1 MRFLHSAD
9 WHLGRVYHGVSLLE
23 DQAHA
28 LQQFVRIAADTRPD
42 AILLAGDIYDRSV
55 PPAEAVRLLDLVLSE
70 LILELKIP
78 VVMIAG
84 NHDGPDRLAFG
95 SGLLQR
101 AGLTV
106 RGPVEMDA
114 MPLVLRDAH
123 GEVEIHALPYAEP
136 ALVRSA
142 SGDDTIA
149 DHHAALAAQT
159 AAVRA
164 AQVPGRRTVVVAHAF
179 VQGGAESE
187 SERPLSVGG
196 TGAVGVGVFDGFDY
210 VALGHL
216 HRPQA
221 IGTKRGGEGAAGVG
235 GPDAAWAHRSAD
247 AADAANVANAA
258 NAANVAN
265 AANATNAANVAN
277 AANAANATNATNA
290 TNAAA
295 PWRSARIQYSG
306 SLLKYSFAEADH
318 GKSVN
323 LVELDAEGNCTVERI
338 PLVPRRDLRIL
349 EGELAAL
356 VAAAATD
363 PARDDYVL
371 ARLTDHGALLD
382 AMGKLRSAYP
392 NALAIERPTLTGDGP
407 GRATADHRRTRIQDL
422 FASFHLE
429 TTGVALEP
437 AAQAALDRVVDRL
450 EQEARAE

>member
-23 DQAHA
+23 DQAHV

-101 AGLTV
+101 AGLVV

-114 MPLVLRDAH
+114 APLVLRDAH

-258 NAANVAN
+258 NAANAANVAN
-265 AANATNAANVAN
+265 AANATNAA
-277 AANAANATNATNA
+277 
-290 TNAAA
+290 NAAA

-422 FASFHLE
+422 FASFHE
-429 TTGVALEP
+429 QTTGVALEP

>member
-23 DQAHA
+23 DQAHV

-84 NHDGPDRLAFG
+84 NHDGPDRIAFG

-114 MPLVLRDAH
+114 APLVLRDAH

-149 DHHAALAAQT
+149 DHHAGLAAQT

-196 TGAVGVGVFDGFDY
+196 TGAVGAGVFDGFDY

-221 IGTKRGGEGAAGVG
+221 IGTKRGGEGAAGAG
-235 GPDAAWAHRSAD
+235 GGSAAEAHRSVDAVD
-247 AADAANVANAA
+247 AADAANAI
-258 NAANVAN
+258 
-265 AANATNAANVAN
+265 
-277 AANAANATNATNA
+277 
-290 TNAAA
+290 NAAA

-318 GKSVN
+318 AKSVN

-363 PARDDYVL
+363 RARDDYVL

-392 NALAIERPTLTGDGP
+392 NALAIERPTLIGDGP

-422 FASFHLE
+422 FASFHEE

-450 EQEARAE
+450 EQEARNA

>member
-9 WHLGRVYHGVSLLE
+9 WHLGRVHHGVSLLE
-23 DQAHA
+23 DQAHV

-101 AGLTV
+101 AGLVV

-114 MPLVLRDAH
+114 TPLVLRDAH

-196 TGAVGVGVFDGFDY
+196 TGAVGVEVFDGFDY

-221 IGTKRGGEGAAGVG
+221 IGTKRGGESAAGAG
-235 GPDAAWAHRSAD
+235 RGDAVEVCRSAD
-247 AADAANVANAA
+247 AVDVADAA
-258 NAANVAN
+258 
-265 AANATNAANVAN
+265 
-277 AANAANATNATNA
+277 NATNA

-422 FASFHLE
+422 FASFHE
-429 TTGVALEP
+429 QTTGVALEP

>member
-23 DQAHA
+23 DQAHV
-28 LQQFVRIAADTRPD
+28 LQQFVRVAADTRPD
-42 AILLAGDIYDRSV
+42 AILLAGDLYDRSV

-106 RGPVEMDA
+106 RGPVEMEA
-114 MPLVLRDAH
+114 APLVLRDAH
-123 GEVEIHALPYAEP
+123 GEVAVYALPYAEP

-164 AQVPGRRTVVVAHAF
+164 AHVPGRRSVVVAHAF

-196 TGAVGVGVFDGFDY
+196 TGAVGAEVFAGFDY

-221 IGTKRGGEGAAGVG
+221 MAGG
-235 GPDAAWAHRSAD
+235 
-247 AADAANVANAA
+247 
-258 NAANVAN
+258 
-265 AANATNAANVAN
+265 
-277 AANAANATNATNA
+277 
-290 TNAAA
+290 
-295 PWRSARIQYSG
+295 RIQYAG

-318 GKSVN
+318 AKSVN
-323 LVELDAEGNCTVERI
+323 LVELDAEGRCSVERI
-338 PLVPRRDLRIL
+338 ALVPRRDLRIL

-392 NALAIERPTLTGDGP
+392 NALAIERPTLIGDGP
-407 GRATADHRRTRIQDL
+407 GRATDDHRRTRIQDL

-429 TTGVALEP
+429 ATGVALEP

-450 EQEARAE
+450 EQEARNA

>member
-23 DQAHA
+23 DQAHV

-55 PPAEAVRLLDLVLSE
+55 PPAEAVRLLDRVLSE

-114 MPLVLRDAH
+114 APLVLRDAH
-123 GEVEIHALPYAEP
+123 GEVAVHALPYAEP

-142 SGDDTIA
+142 CGDDAIA

-164 AQVPGRRTVVVAHAF
+164 AHVPARRSVVVAHAF

-196 TGAVGVGVFDGFDY
+196 TGAVGAGVFDGFDY

-221 IGTKRGGEGAAGVG
+221 IGGG
-235 GPDAAWAHRSAD
+235 
-247 AADAANVANAA
+247 
-258 NAANVAN
+258 
-265 AANATNAANVAN
+265 
-277 AANAANATNATNA
+277 
-290 TNAAA
+290 
-295 PWRSARIQYSG
+295 RIQYSG

-318 GKSVN
+318 AKSVN
-323 LVELDAEGNCTVERI
+323 LVDMDAEGNCAVERI
-338 PLVPRRDLRIL
+338 ALVPRRDLRIL

-356 VAAAATD
+356 VAAAAAD

-392 NALAIERPTLTGDGP
+392 NALAIERPTLIGDGP

-422 FASFHLE
+422 FASFHEE

-437 AAQAALDRVVDRL
+437 AAQAALDRVVERL

>member
-55 PPAEAVRLLDLVLSE
+55 PPAEAVRLLDLVFSE

-101 AGLTV
+101 AGLVV

-114 MPLVLRDAH
+114 TPLVLRDAH

-221 IGTKRGGEGAAGVG
+221 IGTKRGGESAAGAG
-235 GPDAAWAHRSAD
+235 RGDAVEVCRSAD
-247 AADAANVANAA
+247 AVDVAD
-258 NAANVAN
+258 
-265 AANATNAANVAN
+265 AANATNAA
-277 AANAANATNATNA
+277 
-290 TNAAA
+290 NAAA

-382 AMGKLRSAYP
+382 AMGKLRAAYP

-429 TTGVALEP
+429 ATGVALEP

-450 EQEARAE
+450 EQEARNA

>member
-23 DQAHA
+23 DQAHV

-70 LILELKIP
+70 LILALKVP

-106 RGPVEMDA
+106 RGPVELDA
-114 MPLVLRDAH
+114 APLVLRDAH

-142 SGDDTIA
+142 CGDDAIT
-149 DHHAALAAQT
+149 DHQAALAAQT

-164 AQVPGRRTVVVAHAF
+164 ARVPGRRAVVVAHAF
-179 VQGGAESE
+179 VHGGAESE

-196 TGAVGVGVFDGFDY
+196 SGAVGAEVLEGFDY

-221 IGTKRGGEGAAGVG
+221 VG
-235 GPDAAWAHRSAD
+235 GAH
-247 AADAANVANAA
+247 
-258 NAANVAN
+258 
-265 AANATNAANVAN
+265 
-277 AANAANATNATNA
+277 
-290 TNAAA
+290 
-295 PWRSARIQYSG
+295 IQYSG

-318 GKSVN
+318 AKSVN
-323 LVELDAEGNCTVERI
+323 LVELDGAGRCTVERV

-363 PARDDYVL
+363 PARDDYLL
-371 ARLTDHGALLD
+371 ARLTDLGALLD

-392 NALAIERPTLTGDGP
+392 NALAIERPALIGDGP
-407 GRATADHRRTRIQDL
+407 GRAAADHRRTRIQDL
-422 FASFHLE
+422 FASFHQE
-429 TTGVALEP
+429 TTGAAMEP

-450 EQEARAE
+450 EQEARAA

>member
-23 DQAHA
+23 DQAHV

-142 SGDDTIA
+142 SGDDAIA

-247 AADAANVANAA
+247 AADAAD
-258 NAANVAN
+258 AANVAN
-265 AANATNAANVAN
+265 AAK
-277 AANAANATNATNA
+277 
-290 TNAAA
+290 AAA

-382 AMGKLRSAYP
+382 AMGKLRAAYP

-422 FASFHLE
+422 FASFHE
-429 TTGVALEP
+429 QTTGVALEP

>member
-23 DQAHA
+23 DQAHV
-28 LQQFVRIAADTRPD
+28 LQQFVRLAADTRPD
-42 AILLAGDIYDRSV
+42 AVLLAGDIYDRSV
-55 PPAEAVRLLDLVLSE
+55 PPAEAVRLLDLVLE
-70 LILELKIP
+70 QLVLELKIP

-101 AGLTV
+101 AGLVV
-106 RGPVEMDA
+106 RGPIERDA
-114 MPLVLRDAH
+114 APLVLRDAD

-136 ALVRSA
+136 ASVRSA
-142 SGDDTIA
+142 WGDDGIA

-164 AQVPGRRTVVVAHAF
+164 ARVPGRRVVVVAHAF

-196 TGAVGVGVFDGFDY
+196 TGAVGAGVFDGFDY

-221 IGTKRGGEGAAGVG
+221 IGAKRAGAGLGAGVG
-235 GPDAAWAHRSAD
+235 ADAGVAD
-247 AADAANVANAA
+247 AAD
-258 NAANVAN
+258 
-265 AANATNAANVAN
+265 T
-277 AANAANATNATNA
+277 
-290 TNAAA
+290 AA
-295 PWRSARIQYSG
+295 PWRSARIHYAG

-318 GKSVN
+318 AKSVN
-323 LVELDAEGNCTVERI
+323 LVDMDAEGRCTVERVA
-338 PLVPRRDLRIL
+338 LTPRRDLRIL

-363 PARDDYVL
+363 PAREDYVL
-371 ARLTDHGALLD
+371 ARLTDQGALLD
-382 AMGKLRSAYP
+382 AMGKLRGAWP
-392 NALAIERPTLTGDGP
+392 NALAIERPTLIGDGP
-407 GRATADHRRTRIQDL
+407 GRASADHRRTRIQDL
-422 FASFHLE
+422 FASFHQE
-429 TTGVALEP
+429 TTGVALAP
-437 AAQAALDRVVDRL
+437 AAQAALERVVEHL
-450 EQEARAE
+450 EQEARRA

>member
-1 MRFLHSAD
+1 M
-9 WHLGRVYHGVSLLE
+9 LE
-23 DQAHA
+23 DQAHV

-55 PPAEAVRLLDLVLSE
+55 PPAEAVRLLDLVLE
-70 LILELKIP
+70 QLILELKIP

-106 RGPVEMDA
+106 RGPLELDA
-114 MPLVLRDAH
+114 APLVLRDAH
-123 GEVEIHALPYAEP
+123 GEVAIHALPYAEP
-136 ALVRSA
+136 ALVKSA
-142 SGDDTIA
+142 SGDDSIA
-149 DHHAALAAQT
+149 DHHAALAVQT

-196 TGAVGVGVFDGFDY
+196 TGAVGAGVFDGFDY

-221 IGTKRGGEGAAGVG
+221 VG
-235 GPDAAWAHRSAD
+235 G
-247 AADAANVANAA
+247 
-258 NAANVAN
+258 
-265 AANATNAANVAN
+265 
-277 AANAANATNATNA
+277 
-290 TNAAA
+290 
-295 PWRSARIQYSG
+295 ARIQYSG

-318 GKSVN
+318 AKSVN
-323 LVELDAEGNCTVERI
+323 LVELDAAGNCTVERI
-338 PLVPRRDLRIL
+338 ALVPRRDLRIL
-349 EGELAAL
+349 EGELVTL

-363 PARDDYVL
+363 AAHNDYVL

-382 AMGKLRSAYP
+382 AMGKLRRAWP
-392 NALAIERPTLTGDGP
+392 NALAIERPTLIGAGP
-407 GRATADHRRTRIQDL
+407 GRATDDHRRTRIQDL
-422 FASFHLE
+422 FASFHQE

-450 EQEARAE
+450 EQEARSA

>member
-23 DQAHA
+23 DQAHV

-55 PPAEAVRLLDLVLSE
+55 PPAEAVRLLDLVLE
-70 LILELKIP
+70 QLVLELKIP

-114 MPLVLRDAH
+114 APLVLRDAH

-142 SGDDTIA
+142 CGDDAIA

-196 TGAVGVGVFDGFDY
+196 TGAVGAGVFDGFDY

-221 IGTKRGGEGAAGVG
+221 IGRKRGGEGAADACGVDVAG
-235 GPDAAWAHRSAD
+235 AHRSAD
-247 AADAANVANAA
+247 AAD
-258 NAANVAN
+258 
-265 AANATNAANVAN
+265 
-277 AANAANATNATNA
+277 
-290 TNAAA
+290 AAA
-295 PWRSARIQYSG
+295 PWRSARIQYAG

-318 GKSVN
+318 AKSVN
-323 LVELDAEGNCTVERI
+323 LVELDAAGNCTVERI
-338 PLVPRRDLRIL
+338 PLVPRRELRIL

-356 VAAAATD
+356 VAAAASD
-363 PARDDYVL
+363 PAREDYVL

-382 AMGKLRSAYP
+382 AMGKLRSAWP
-392 NALAIERPTLTGDGP
+392 NALAIERPALAGDGT
-407 GRATADHRRTRIQDL
+407 GRAGADFRRTRIQDL
-422 FASFHLE
+422 FASFHQE
-429 TTGVALEP
+429 TTGLALEP

-450 EQEARAE
+450 EREARVA

>member
-23 DQAHA
+23 DQAHV

-55 PPAEAVRLLDLVLSE
+55 PPAEAVRLLDLVLE
-70 LILELKIP
+70 QLVLELKIP

-114 MPLVLRDAH
+114 APLVLRDAH

-142 SGDDTIA
+142 CGDDAIA

-196 TGAVGVGVFDGFDY
+196 TGAVGAGVFDGFDY

-221 IGTKRGGEGAAGVG
+221 IGRKRGGEGAADACGV
-235 GPDAAWAHRSAD
+235 DAAGAHRSAD
-247 AADAANVANAA
+247 ADAAD
-258 NAANVAN
+258 
-265 AANATNAANVAN
+265 
-277 AANAANATNATNA
+277 
-290 TNAAA
+290 AAA
-295 PWRSARIQYSG
+295 PWRSARIQYAG

-318 GKSVN
+318 AKSVN
-323 LVELDAEGNCTVERI
+323 LVELDAAGNCTVERI
-338 PLVPRRDLRIL
+338 PLVPRRELRIL

-363 PARDDYVL
+363 PAREDYVL

-382 AMGKLRSAYP
+382 AMGKLRSAWP
-392 NALAIERPTLTGDGP
+392 NALAIERPALAGDGP
-407 GRATADHRRTRIQDL
+407 GRAGADFRRTRIQDL
-422 FASFHLE
+422 FASFHQE
-429 TTGVALEP
+429 TTGLALEP

-450 EQEARAE
+450 EREARVA

>member
-23 DQAHA
+23 DQAHV

-55 PPAEAVRLLDLVLSE
+55 PPAEAVRLLDRVLSE

-101 AGLTV
+101 AGLVV

-114 MPLVLRDAH
+114 APLVLRDAH

-221 IGTKRGGEGAAGVG
+221 IGTKRGGESAAGAG
-235 GPDAAWAHRSAD
+235 RGDAVEVCRSAD
-247 AADAANVANAA
+247 AVDVADAA
-258 NAANVAN
+258 
-265 AANATNAANVAN
+265 
-277 AANAANATNATNA
+277 NATNA

-323 LVELDAEGNCTVERI
+323 LVELDAEGNCTDERI

-382 AMGKLRSAYP
+382 AMGKLRAAYP

-422 FASFHLE
+422 FASFHEE

>member
-23 DQAHA
+23 DQAHV

-42 AILLAGDIYDRSV
+42 ATLLAGDIYDRSV

-101 AGLTV
+101 AGLVV

-114 MPLVLRDAH
+114 APLVLRDAH

-221 IGTKRGGEGAAGVG
+221 IGTKRGGESAAGAG
-235 GPDAAWAHRSAD
+235 RGDAVEVCRSAD
-247 AADAANVANAA
+247 AVDVADAA
-258 NAANVAN
+258 
-265 AANATNAANVAN
+265 
-277 AANAANATNATNA
+277 NATNA

-318 GKSVN
+318 AKSVN
-323 LVELDAEGNCTVERI
+323 LVDMDAEGNCTVERI

-392 NALAIERPTLTGDGP
+392 NALAIERPALVGDGP
-407 GRATADHRRTRIQDL
+407 GRATDDHRRTRIQDL
-422 FASFHLE
+422 FASFHRE
-429 TTGVALEP
+429 TTGIALEP
-437 AAQAALDRVVDRL
+437 AAQAALDRVVDCL
-450 EQEARAE
+450 EQEARNA

>member
-23 DQAHA
+23 DQAHV

-101 AGLTV
+101 AGLVV

-114 MPLVLRDAH
+114 TPLVLRDAH

-136 ALVRSA
+136 ALVRSV

-247 AADAANVANAA
+247 AADAAD
-258 NAANVAN
+258 AANVAN
-265 AANATNAANVAN
+265 AA
-277 AANAANATNATNA
+277 
-290 TNAAA
+290 NAAA

-318 GKSVN
+318 AKSVN

-422 FASFHLE
+422 FASFHEE

>member
-106 RGPVEMDA
+106 RGPVEMEA
-114 MPLVLRDAH
+114 SPLVLRDAH

-142 SGDDTIA
+142 CGNDAIA

-164 AQVPGRRTVVVAHAF
+164 AQMPGRRSVVVAHAF

-216 HRPQA
+216 HGPQA
-221 IGTKRGGEGAAGVG
+221 IGTKRGGEGAAGASG
-235 GPDAAWAHRSAD
+235 GSAAEAHRSAD
-247 AADAANVANAA
+247 AVDADDVVDVANVANV
-258 NAANVAN
+258 ANV
-265 AANATNAANVAN
+265 
-277 AANAANATNATNA
+277 
-290 TNAAA
+290 AA

-318 GKSVN
+318 AKSVN
-323 LVELDAEGNCTVERI
+323 LVELDAEGRCSVERI

-371 ARLTDHGALLD
+371 ARLTDHGALLV
-382 AMGKLRSAYP
+382 ALGKLRAAYP

-422 FASFHLE
+422 FASFHEE

-450 EQEARAE
+450 EKEARAE

>member
-23 DQAHA
+23 DQAHV

-101 AGLTV
+101 AGLVV

-114 MPLVLRDAH
+114 APLVLRDAH

-221 IGTKRGGEGAAGVG
+221 IGTKRGGESAAGAG
-235 GPDAAWAHRSAD
+235 RGDAVEVCRSAD
-247 AADAANVANAA
+247 AVDVAD
-258 NAANVAN
+258 
-265 AANATNAANVAN
+265 
-277 AANAANATNATNA
+277 AANATNATNA
-290 TNAAA
+290 ANAAA

-422 FASFHLE
+422 FASFHE
-429 TTGVALEP
+429 QTTGVALEP

>member
-23 DQAHA
+23 DQAHV

-55 PPAEAVRLLDLVLSE
+55 PPAEAVRLLDLVLE
-70 LILELKIP
+70 QLVLELKIP

-106 RGPVEMDA
+106 RGPVETDVA
-114 MPLVLRDAH
+114 PLVLRDAH
-123 GEVEIHALPYAEP
+123 GEVAIHALPYAEP

-142 SGDDTIA
+142 VGDDSIA

-159 AAVRA
+159 ATVRA
-164 AQVPGRRTVVVAHAF
+164 ARVPGRRAVVVAHAF
-179 VQGGAESE
+179 VIGGTESE

-196 TGAVGVGVFDGFDY
+196 TGAVGAEVFDGFDY

-221 IGTKRGGEGAAGVG
+221 IGAKRDPGGAGAATIDASAS
-235 GPDAAWAHRSAD
+235 PDA
-247 AADAANVANAA
+247 
-258 NAANVAN
+258 
-265 AANATNAANVAN
+265 
-277 AANAANATNATNA
+277 
-290 TNAAA
+290 
-295 PWRSARIQYSG
+295 WRRARIQYSG

-318 GKSVN
+318 AKSVN
-323 LVELDAEGNCTVERI
+323 LVELDAAGSCTVERI

-363 PARDDYVL
+363 PAREDYVL

-382 AMGKLRSAYP
+382 AMGKLRGAWP
-392 NALAIERPTLTGDGP
+392 NALAIERPTLVSDGP
-407 GRATADHRRTRIQDL
+407 GRATDDHRRTRIEDL
-422 FASFHLE
+422 FASFHQE
-429 TTGVALEP
+429 ATGVPLEP
-437 AAQAALDRVVDRL
+437 AAKAALDRVVDRL
-450 EQEARAE
+450 EREARSA

>member
-9 WHLGRVYHGVSLLE
+9 WHLGRVYHGVSLLD
-23 DQAHA
+23 DQAHV

-70 LILELKIP
+70 LVLDLKIP

-95 SGLLQR
+95 AGLLQR

-114 MPLVLRDAH
+114 APLLLRDAH
-123 GEVEIHALPYAEP
+123 GEVAVYALPYAEP

-142 SGDDTIA
+142 CGDDAIT

-159 AAVRA
+159 AVVRA
-164 AQVPGRRTVVVAHAF
+164 AHVPGRRAVVVAHAF
-179 VQGGAESE
+179 VQGGTESE

-196 TGAVGVGVFDGFDY
+196 TGAVGAGVFDGFDY

-221 IGTKRGGEGAAGVG
+221 IAGGC
-235 GPDAAWAHRSAD
+235 
-247 AADAANVANAA
+247 
-258 NAANVAN
+258 
-265 AANATNAANVAN
+265 
-277 AANAANATNATNA
+277 
-290 TNAAA
+290 
-295 PWRSARIQYSG
+295 IQYSG

-318 GKSVN
+318 AKSVN
-323 LVELDAEGNCTVERI
+323 LVDMDAAGECTIERI

-382 AMGKLRSAYP
+382 AMGKLRGAWP
-392 NALAIERPTLTGDGP
+392 NALAIERPALIGEGP
-407 GRATADHRRTRIQDL
+407 GRAADDHRRTRIQDL
-422 FASFHLE
+422 FASFHQE
-429 TTGVALEP
+429 ATGVALEP

-450 EQEARAE
+450 EQEARAQ

>member
-23 DQAHA
+23 DQAHV

-95 SGLLQR
+95 AGLLQR

-106 RGPVEMDA
+106 RGPVEMNA
-114 MPLVLRDAH
+114 APVVLRDAH
-123 GEVEIHALPYAEP
+123 GEVAIYVLPYAEP

-142 SGDDTIA
+142 SGDDSIA

-164 AQVPGRRTVVVAHAF
+164 AHVPGRRAVVVAHAF

-196 TGAVGVGVFDGFDY
+196 TGAVGAGVFDGFNY

-221 IGTKRGGEGAAGVG
+221 MAGG
-235 GPDAAWAHRSAD
+235 
-247 AADAANVANAA
+247 
-258 NAANVAN
+258 
-265 AANATNAANVAN
+265 
-277 AANAANATNATNA
+277 
-290 TNAAA
+290 
-295 PWRSARIQYSG
+295 RIQYSG

-318 GKSVN
+318 AKSVN
-323 LVELDAEGNCTVERI
+323 LVELDAEGNCAVERI
-338 PLVPRRDLRIL
+338 ALVPRRDLRIL

-356 VAAAATD
+356 VAAAAID

-371 ARLTDHGALLD
+371 ARLTDRGALLD

-392 NALAIERPTLTGDGP
+392 NALAIERPTLIGDGP

-437 AAQAALDRVVDRL
+437 AAQAALDGVVDRL

>member
-23 DQAHA
+23 DQAHV
-28 LQQFVRIAADTRPD
+28 LQQFVRIAADIRPD

-95 SGLLQR
+95 AGLLQR

-106 RGPVEMDA
+106 CGPVEMGSA
-114 MPLVLRDAH
+114 PLVLRDAH

-142 SGDDTIA
+142 SGDDTIT

-164 AQVPGRRTVVVAHAF
+164 AHVPGRRSVVVAHAF

-196 TGAVGVGVFDGFDY
+196 TGAVGAGVFDGFDY

-221 IGTKRGGEGAAGVG
+221 IGGG
-235 GPDAAWAHRSAD
+235 
-247 AADAANVANAA
+247 
-258 NAANVAN
+258 
-265 AANATNAANVAN
+265 
-277 AANAANATNATNA
+277 
-290 TNAAA
+290 
-295 PWRSARIQYSG
+295 RIQYSG

-318 GKSVN
+318 AKSVN
-323 LVELDAEGNCTVERI
+323 LVDMDAAGNCSVERI
-338 PLVPRRDLRIL
+338 ALVPRRDLRIL
-349 EGELAAL
+349 EGELATL

-382 AMGKLRSAYP
+382 AMGKLRGAWP
-392 NALAIERPTLTGDGP
+392 NALAIERPTLIGDGL
-407 GRATADHRRTRIQDL
+407 GRATDDHRRTRIQDL
-422 FASFHLE
+422 FASFHQE
-429 TTGVALEP
+429 ATGLAMEP